1 MYIKVQI
8 EMASDPD
15 FTEIKCV
22 REDEFFLFLQQLYK
36 KYGKDVIID
45 MDMFN
50 LYNEVIITIYD
61 DYIEVPHN

>member
-15 FTEIKCV
+15 FREVKSV
-22 REDEFFLFLQQLYK
+22 REDKFFSFLQQLYK
-36 KYGKDVIID
+36 KYGEDVIID

-50 LYNEVIITIYD
+50 LYNEIIVTIYD
-61 DYIEVPHN
+61 DYVEVPHN